1 VFSIY
6 AHSIKSRIAD
16 IMIWILLLAFTLSC
30 LIPLINLV
38 AISFSDNAA
47 VSANMV
53 SIFPVHPTFSS
64 YEKLFSD
71 SQFWRS
77 FMISVERVV
86 LGLIVNMSLM
96 ILAAY
101 PLSKSS
107 KQFRAQK
114 VYMNIVIIA
123 MLFSGGLIPTFMVVK
138 GLHLLDSIWALILPG
153 AVAVGNVILLMNAFR
168 AVPKSLEEAA
178 TIDGASQWRI
188 LSTIYVPVVL
198 PTIAT
203 VTLFTIVGH
212 WNDYFGALVYINK
225 TSNYPLQTYIQQLSV
240 DAQNIT
246 DPQKL
251 IEYAKISN
259 RTLNAAKIVVSTLPL
274 LLIYPF
280 MQKYFV
286 TGIVV
291 GSLKE

>member
-1 VFSIY
+1 M
-6 AHSIKSRIAD
+6 KSRLSD
-16 IMIWILLLAFTLSC
+16 ILIWIVLLTLTLSC
-30 LIPLINLV
+30 LIPLLNLV
-38 AISFSDNAA
+38 AISFSENAA
-47 VSANMV
+47 VSANLV
-53 SIFPVHPTFSS
+53 SIFPVQPTFSS
-64 YEKLFSD
+64 YEKLLSD

-107 KQFRAQK
+107 RQFRAQK
-114 VYMNIVIIA
+114 VYMNIVIVA

-138 GLHLLDSIWALILPG
+138 GLYLLDTIWSLILPG

-168 AVPKSLEEAA
+168 AVPSSLEEAA

-240 DAQNIT
+240 EAQNIT

-286 TGIVV
+286 TGIIV

>member
-1 VFSIY
+1 MSSIY
-6 AHSIKSRIAD
+6 GHSLKSRLSD
-16 IMIWILLLAFTLSC
+16 ILIWIVLLTLTLSC
-30 LIPLINLV
+30 LIPLLNLV
-38 AISFSDNAA
+38 AISFSENAA
-47 VSANMV
+47 VSANLV
-53 SIFPVHPTFSS
+53 SIFPVQPTFSS
-64 YEKLFSD
+64 YEKLLSD

-107 KQFRAQK
+107 RQFRAQK
-114 VYMNIVIIA
+114 VYMNIVIVA

-138 GLHLLDSIWALILPG
+138 GLYLLDTIWSLILPG

-168 AVPKSLEEAA
+168 AVPSSLEEAA

-240 DAQNIT
+240 EAQNIT

-286 TGIVV
+286 TGIIV

>member
-1 VFSIY
+1 
-6 AHSIKSRIAD
+6 
-16 IMIWILLLAFTLSC
+16 MAFTLSC

-47 VSANMV
+47 ASANMV
-53 SIFPVHPTFSS
+53 SIFPVNFTLSS
-64 YEKLFSD
+64 YEKLLSD

-86 LGLIVNMSLM
+86 LGLIVNMMLM

-114 VYMNIVIIA
+114 VYMNIVIFA

-138 GLHLLDSIWALILPG
+138 QLHLLDSIWALILPG
-153 AVAVGNVILLMNAFR
+153 AVPIANVILLMNAFR

-198 PTIAT
+198 PTLAT
-203 VTLFTIVGH
+203 VLLFTIVGH
-212 WNDYFGALVYINK
+212 WNDYFSALVYINK

-240 DAQNIT
+240 DVQNIT

-251 IEYAKISN
+251 IEYSKISN
-259 RTLNAAKIVVSTLPL
+259 RTLNAAKIVISTLPL

-291 GSLKE
+291 GSVKE